1 MEIWAIGSHDGWP
14 NDGVGGLK
22 RLPGVELESK
32 ELDFKSRWCPT
43 ESAKIGIMAA
53 TQSTKISDEIAFN
66 TLI

>member
-43 ESAKIGIMAA
+43 ESAAQLK
-53 TQSTKISDEIAFN
+53 
-66 TLI
+66 